1 MRISTMSKGQVTVP
15 KEVRTH
21 LNLHDGDRLEF
32 LIDAEGKVVLVP
44 VAGSYRKAFGMLH
57 QPGMRAVS
65 VEEMN
70 EGIARFHAEE
80 NERILKRKG

>member
-1 MRISTMSKGQVTVP
+1 MPISTMSKGQVTVP
-15 KEVRTH
+15 KEVRKL

-32 LIDAEGKVVLVP
+32 LVDNEGKVTLVP

-57 QPGMRAVS
+57 RPGMRAVS

-70 EGIARFHAEE
+70 EAIAQFHARE
-80 NERILKRKG
+80 NERILKGKE